1 MMDAEW
7 DCSEVRKEEVEQE
20 SCADRREEI
29 GEMNRSADPVEE
41 EEAEGWPCCTP
52 WRRRGGFWVVAASF
66 GACLVGLVCGGFG
79 VGAPRPP
86 PREKM
91 KSILLSPNG
100 SPRPSNPANDRI
112 SREVQNPEVGS

>member
-1 MMDAEW
+1 MDAEW

-20 SCADRREEI
+20 SCADRREEVA
-29 GEMNRSADPVEE
+29 EMNRSADPVEE

-91 KSILLSPNG
+91 KSIASLAAYPPCSGGTYTTAGVLMGGTPPHPQG
-100 SPRPSNPANDRI
+100 
-112 SREVQNPEVGS
+112 